1 MGRRAARR
9 GLRAWAI
16 SVRLEVMSEVPPCAA
31 GDGGG
36 GFTVRHAAVP
46 GRLRVAVAGLKH
58 RPERAE
64 ALRARLE
71 AADGELAVA
80 ADARTGTVLL
90 RAPNGRPHGEL
101 LAVLTAAWHD
111 LAGGPRRSKA
121 AGAAA
126 VAAEEPPAEPWT
138 RSAEVVAA
146 MLASAPER
154 GLDGADV
161 AARRERHGANRL
173 EVTRRSGWPAALREQ
188 LVSVPIALLAGS
200 AGLSAA
206 TGARLDAA
214 VIGVV
219 VALNTA
225 IGLVTEQGAER
236 AIAVLQRSANPR
248 CRVRRA
254 GRDQLI
260 DADEVVPG
268 DVLVLERGG
277 YVAADARLLESRDL
291 TVSEAGLTG
300 ESGGIPKDGEVVLAA
315 DTPLADRRNMVFAGT
330 AVTGGHGLA
339 VVTAIGTATEMGRV
353 QSLVASAA
361 PPATP
366 LQSELDQLGR
376 RLALVF
382 AGLCGLVFVLGL
394 ARGQGVLTML
404 KLASSIA
411 VAAVPEGLPTVAT
424 TTLAL
429 GVRKMRRNGILVRRL
444 DAVETLGEVETI
456 CFDKTGTL
464 TENRMALTHVDVGAG
479 IGPPRGDDARHRR
492 LLATAVLASE
502 AELRVDASDPVADA
516 SGTERALVEGA
527 LAVGIDLEE
536 LLTTRPRVDFIGRS
550 EAAPYVVSRHRGA
563 EGGEILAVKGGP
575 RAVLELADRLDDG
588 GVTRPVD
595 AATRDALG
603 RANEAMGRRGLR
615 VLAVARGED
624 ADAVAQRR
632 LVWLGLVGLAD
643 PLRAGMVETMATFR
657 RAGTAT
663 VMITGD
669 QSGTAYAVAEAL
681 DLAGGEPVRVLDAGD
696 IGQLD
701 RETLAALAA
710 RTDVFARVNPSE
722 KLAIVQALQDA
733 GRVVAMTG
741 DGINDSPAL
750 KAANVGV
757 AMGRDGTHAARAV
770 ADVVLESDDIAGLA
784 DAMAEG
790 RAIYD
795 NIQRSVDFLVA
806 TNLSEI
812 GVSVAA
818 SLAGLPPPLTP
829 VQLLWLNLV
838 SDVAP
843 ALGLAVEPPAP
854 GILERPPR
862 GRDSVLLSRRRL
874 ARRGREG
881 LVITAAAL
889 AGEIIAT
896 RRYGPGPQARTVT
909 LSTLV
914 LAQLLHAYSARGG
927 DARPLWAAR
936 TGRNPA
942 LHATVVGTLAVQ
954 AALPFLPAGRQLLG
968 VVRPSAVDALIATA
982 LGGASLLANEML
994 KLRRPRGGQRETT

>member
-1 MGRRAARR
+1 MTQDAGHGFAREAA
-9 GLRAWAI
+9 A
-16 SVRLEVMSEVPPCAA
+16 PP
-31 GDGGG
+31 
-36 GFTVRHAAVP
+36 FTIRHAAVP
-46 GRLRVAVAGLKH
+46 GRLRVAVAGLRR
-58 RPERAE
+58 RPERAA
-64 ALRARLE
+64 ALVQRLE
-71 AADGELAVA
+71 AARGDLAAA

-90 RAPNGRPHGEL
+90 RGAAGCSHDAL
-101 LAVLTAAWHD
+101 LATLADGWRAVVGAGPATPARGDDVTA
-111 LAGGPRRSKA
+111 
-121 AGAAA
+121 
-126 VAAEEPPAEPWT
+126 VPPTPWT
-138 RSAEVVAA
+138 DAGEDVARA
-146 MLASAPER
+146 LATTLER
-154 GLDGADV
+154 GLEAEAV
-161 AARRERHGANRL
+161 TARRERYGANR
-173 EVTRRSGWPAALREQ
+173 VDVQRRSGWAAALRDQ

-206 TGARLDAA
+206 TGSRLDAG
-214 VIGVV
+214 VIGAV

-254 GRDQLI
+254 GRDLLI
-260 DADEVVPG
+260 DAADLVPG

-277 YVAADARLLESRDL
+277 YVAADARLLAARDL

-300 ESGGIPKDGEVVLAA
+300 ESAGVTKDAGSRLDA

-339 VVTAIGTATEMGRV
+339 VVTATGAATEMGRV
-353 QSLVASAA
+353 QGLVASSA

-366 LQSELDQLGR
+366 LQRELDELGS

-394 ARGQGVLTML
+394 ARGQGVLAML

-429 GVRKMRRNGILVRRL
+429 GVRKMRDKGILVRRL

-464 TENRMALTHVDVGAG
+464 TENRMALTHVDVGDGLA
-479 IGPPRGDDARHRR
+479 PPRSDDARHRR

-502 AELRVDASDPVADA
+502 AHLQLDAAQPAADA

-527 LAVGIDLEE
+527 LAVGLDLED
-536 LLTTRPRVDFIGRS
+536 LLRSSPRVDFTGRS
-550 EAAPYVVSRHRGA
+550 ETQPFVVSRHRDPAGTQT
-563 EGGEILAVKGGP
+563 LAVKGGP
-575 RAVLELADRLDDG
+575 NAVLALCDRVDDEDGGGGSERRLDEEA
-588 GVTRPVD
+588 R
-595 AATRDALG
+595 AALA

-615 VLAVARGED
+615 VLAVARGDD
-624 ADAVAQRR
+624 AAAVGERR
-632 LVWLGLVGLAD
+632 LVWLGLTGLAD
-643 PLRAGMVETMATFR
+643 PLRAGMAATMAAFR

-669 QSGTAYAVAEAL
+669 QSGTAYAVAEQL
-681 DLAGGEPVRVLDAGD
+681 DLAGGRPVRVLDAGD
-696 IGQLD
+696 IAQLD
-701 RETLAALAA
+701 RATLAALAA
-710 RTDVFARVNPSE
+710 RTDVFARVSPSE
-722 KLAIVQALQDA
+722 KLAIVRALQDA

-750 KAANVGV
+750 KAADVGV

-770 ADVVLESDDIAGLA
+770 ADVVLESDDIAALEVAIG
-784 DAMAEG
+784 EG

-795 NIQRSVDFLVA
+795 NIQRAVDFLVA

-812 GVSVAA
+812 ALAVAA

-843 ALGLAVEPPAP
+843 ALGLAVEPPADD
-854 GILERPPR
+854 ILERPPR
-862 GRDSVLLSRRRL
+862 ARDSVLLSRARL

-881 LVITAAAL
+881 LVIAAAAL
-889 AGEIIAT
+889 AGEVVAT
-896 RRYGPGPQARTVT
+896 RRYGPGPQARTLT

-914 LAQLLHAYSARGG
+914 LAQLLHAYSARAG
-927 DARPLWAAR
+927 DARPAWTPR
-936 TGRNPA
+936 RRGNPT
-942 LHATVVGTLAVQ
+942 LHATVAGTIAVQ
-954 AALPFLPAGRQLLG
+954 AALPFLPAGRRLLG
-968 VVRPSAVDALIATA
+968 VVRPSATDALTATA
-982 LGGASLLANEML
+982 LAIGALALNEL
-994 KLRRPRGGQRETT
+994 VKVRGRRGERETT

>member
-1 MGRRAARR
+1 ATA
-9 GLRAWAI
+9 
-16 SVRLEVMSEVPPCAA
+16 
-31 GDGGG
+31 
-36 GFTVRHAAVP
+36 
-46 GRLRVAVAGLKH
+46 
-58 RPERAE
+58 
-64 ALRARLE
+64 
-71 AADGELAVA
+71 AADPEVE
-80 ADARTGTVLL
+80 
-90 RAPNGRPHGEL
+90 AP
-101 LAVLTAAWHD
+101 
-111 LAGGPRRSKA
+111 S
-121 AGAAA
+121 
-126 VAAEEPPAEPWT
+126 EPWT
-138 RSAEVVAA
+138 LAHQEVVAA
-146 MLASAPER
+146 LATAVER
-154 GLDGADV
+154 GLDADAV
-161 AARRERHGANRL
+161 ARRRERFGANRL
-173 EVTRRSGWPAALREQ
+173 EVARGSGWLSALRDQ

-214 VIGVV
+214 VIGAV

-225 IGLVTEQGAER
+225 VGLITEQGAER

-248 CRVRRA
+248 CRVRRR

-260 DADEVVPG
+260 DAADLVPG

-277 YVAADARLLESRDL
+277 FVAADARLIETRDL
-291 TVSEAGLTG
+291 TVGEAGLTG
-300 ESGGIPKDGEVVLAA
+300 ESGGVAKEASCRLDA

-339 VVTAIGTATEMGRV
+339 VVTAIGTATEMGRI
-353 QSLVASAA
+353 QGLVATSA

-366 LQSELDQLGR
+366 LQNELDQLGR

-394 ARGQGVLTML
+394 ARGQGVLAML

-429 GVRKMRRNGILVRRL
+429 GVRKMRDNGILVRRL

-479 IGPPRGDDARHRR
+479 LTAPRSDDDRHRR

-502 AELRVDASDPVADA
+502 ARLDPSAAEPVADA

-527 LAVGIDLEE
+527 VGVGVDLEA
-536 LLTTRPRVDFIGRS
+536 LLTTTPRVDFSGRS
-550 EAAPYVVSRHRGA
+550 ETQPYVVSRHRHPTGA
-563 EGGEILAVKGGP
+563 ETLAVKGGP
-575 RAVLELADRLDDG
+575 DAVLALCDRVDDG
-588 GVTRPVD
+588 GAARPLD
-595 AATRDALG
+595 DQARAALA

-615 VLAVARGED
+615 VLAVAIGED
-624 ADAVAQRR
+624 AGAAAAGR
-632 LVWLGLVGLAD
+632 LVWVGLTGLAD
-643 PLRAGMVETMATFR
+643 PLREGMVETMAAFR
-657 RAGTAT
+657 RAGTST

-681 DLAGGEPVRVLDAGD
+681 DLAGGRPVRVLDAGD
-696 IGQLD
+696 IARLD

-710 RTDVFARVNPSE
+710 RTDVFARVSPAE
-722 KLAIVQALQDA
+722 KLAIVRALQDA

-784 DAMAEG
+784 DAIGEG

-812 GVSVAA
+812 GVSVAS

-854 GILERPPR
+854 DVLERPPR
-862 GRDSVLLSRRRL
+862 RRGSVLLSRHRLGRR
-874 ARRGREG
+874 AREG
-881 LVITAAAL
+881 AVITAAAS
-889 AGEIIAT
+889 AGEVLAT
-896 RRYGPGPQARTVT
+896 RRYGAGPRARTVT

-914 LAQLLHAYSARGG
+914 LAQLLHAYSARAG
-927 DARPLWAAR
+927 DAQPLWSAR
-936 TGRNPA
+936 TGRNRT
-942 LHATVVGTLAVQ
+942 LHACVLGTIALQ
-954 AALPFLPAGRQLLG
+954 AALPFVPAGRRLLG
-968 VVRPSAVDALIATA
+968 IVRPGVWDALTAAA
-982 LGGASLLANEML
+982 LGGASLAANEFSKARL
-994 KLRRPRGGQRETT
+994 ERRARETT

>member
-1 MGRRAARR
+1 MMEDQGPSSAARP
-9 GLRAWAI
+9 GA
-16 SVRLEVMSEVPPCAA
+16 P
-31 GDGGG
+31 
-36 GFTVRHAAVP
+36 GFTVRHRAVP
-46 GRLRVAVAGLKH
+46 GRLRVAVAGLKR
-58 RPERAE
+58 RPARAA
-64 ALRARLE
+64 ALMQRLHADHDDLGAR
-71 AADGELAVA
+71 

-90 RAPNGRPHGEL
+90 NGPATRDPDEL
-101 LAVLTAAWHD
+101 LAMLGDAWAAVSAD
-111 LAGGPRRSKA
+111 TP
-121 AGAAA
+121 AAA
-126 VAAEEPPAEPWT
+126 ASADPPATAPDDPEVAPPSAPWT
-138 RSAEVVAA
+138 RAGEEVAA
-146 MLASAPER
+146 ALVTAVER
-154 GLDGADV
+154 GLDADAV
-161 AARRERHGANRL
+161 AARRQRFGANRL
-173 EVTRRSGWPAALREQ
+173 EVARTSGWASALRDQ

-236 AIAVLQRSANPR
+236 AIAVLQRSASPR
-248 CRVRRA
+248 CRVRRG

-260 DADEVVPG
+260 DAADLVPG
-268 DVLVLERGG
+268 DILVLERGG
-277 YVAADARLLESRDL
+277 FVAADGRLVAARDL
-291 TVSEAGLTG
+291 TVGEAGLTG
-300 ESGGIPKDGEVVLAA
+300 ESGAVAKDASCRLDA

-339 VVTAIGTATEMGRV
+339 VVTATGTATEMGRI
-353 QSLVASAA
+353 QGMVATSA

-366 LQSELDQLGR
+366 LQNELDQLGS

-394 ARGQGVLTML
+394 ARGQGVLAML

-429 GVRKMRRNGILVRRL
+429 GVRKMRDSGILVRRL

-479 IGPPRGDDARHRR
+479 LAAPRSDDDRHRR

-502 AELRVDASDPVADA
+502 ARLDPAATDPVADA

-527 LAVGIDLEE
+527 VGVGVDLEA
-536 LLTTRPRVDFIGRS
+536 LLTTSPRVDFTARS
-550 EAAPYVVSRHRGA
+550 ETQPYVVSRHRDAADA
-563 EGGEILAVKGGP
+563 ETVAVKGGP
-575 RAVLELADRLDDG
+575 SAVLALCDRVDDG
-588 GVTRPVD
+588 GAERPLD
-595 AATRDALG
+595 DEARAALA

-615 VLAVARGED
+615 VLAVASGDD
-624 ADAVAQRR
+624 ADAAAAGR
-632 LVWLGLVGLAD
+632 LIWLGLTGLAD
-643 PLRAGMVETMATFR
+643 PLREGMVETMAAFR
-657 RAGTAT
+657 RAGTST

-681 DLAGGEPVRVLDAGD
+681 DLAGGRPVRVLDAGD
-696 IGQLD
+696 IARLD

-710 RTDVFARVNPSE
+710 RTDVFARVSPAE
-722 KLAIVQALQDA
+722 KLAIVRALQDA

-784 DAMAEG
+784 DAIGEG

-795 NIQRSVDFLVA
+795 NIQRAVDFLVA

-818 SLAGLPPPLTP
+818 AIAGLPPPLTP

-843 ALGLAVEPPAP
+843 ALGLAVEPPAAD
-854 GILERPPR
+854 ILERPPR
-862 GRDSVLLSRRRL
+862 ARDSVLLSRRRL

-881 LVITAAAL
+881 VVITAAAL
-889 AGEIIAT
+889 AGQVLAT
-896 RRYGPGPQARTVT
+896 RRYGPGPRARTVT

-914 LAQLLHAYSARGG
+914 VAQLLHAYSARAG
-927 DARPLWAAR
+927 DARPLWSAR
-936 TGRNPA
+936 TRRNRA
-942 LHATVVGTLAVQ
+942 LHAAVLGTIAVQ
-954 AALPFLPAGRQLLG
+954 AALPLLPAGRRLLG
-968 VVRPSAVDALIATA
+968 VVRPSPLDALTATA
-982 LGGASLLANEML
+982 LGGAALGANEL
-994 KLRRPRGGQRETT
+994 SKIRLGRRARETT